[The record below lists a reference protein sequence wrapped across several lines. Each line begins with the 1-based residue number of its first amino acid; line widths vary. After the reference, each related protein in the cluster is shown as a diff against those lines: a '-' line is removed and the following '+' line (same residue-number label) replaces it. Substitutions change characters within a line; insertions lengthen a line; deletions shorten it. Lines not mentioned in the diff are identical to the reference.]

1 MKRLFLLMI
10 IAIGI
15 AACTSQKPNTGTF
28 TQTPINATTSV
39 NENLAQGK
47 VVFEN
52 NCGKC
57 HGLPALEK
65 YDDEKWKSIVDW
77 MAPKAKLTSQQA
89 DLVYLYV
96 STSN

>member
-10 IAIGI
+10 LAISI
-15 AACTSQKPNTGTF
+15 AACTSQKPNTGTV
-28 TQTPINATTSV
+28 TQTPINVTTSV

>member
-15 AACTSQKPNTGTF
+15 AACTSQKPNTGTVA
-28 TQTPINATTSV
+28 QTPINATTSV